1 MAEERGWSDVKK
13 GQRATECRHL
23 WKLEK
28 IRKMSSSLELQKEPA
43 LPTPRF

>member
-13 GQRATECRHL
+13 GQRAKECRHL